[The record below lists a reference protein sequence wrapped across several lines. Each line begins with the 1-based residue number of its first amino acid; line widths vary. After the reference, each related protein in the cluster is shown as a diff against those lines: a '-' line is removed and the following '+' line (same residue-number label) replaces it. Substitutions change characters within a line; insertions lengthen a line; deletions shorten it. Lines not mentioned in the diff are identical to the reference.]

1 MIIGTAGH
9 IDHGKSTLLEA
20 LTGRR
25 MDPLAEEQRRGITL
39 DLHFT
44 SLDLGDGVNAGVV
57 DVPGH
62 EDLVR
67 TMVAG
72 AAGIDLVLLVV
83 AADEGIMPQTREH
96 LAVVQQLGIPAG
108 IPVITKV
115 DTVEREWAEMVAL
128 EVSEWLSEGPV
139 PFSSPV
145 LVSATRG
152 DGISELRERIRG
164 VAKGLRSRPLDD
176 LFRLPIDRALSV
188 AGVGTV
194 VTGTAWSGSLA
205 RGETVRVLPSG
216 RVGRVRTIQ
225 NHGSDLERSV
235 PGARTAVGIAGIE
248 REDIHRGDVLV
259 RENEPWAA
267 TTVLDAVVTL
277 IPTAARQLSHRGRV
291 RVHLGSAEVLA
302 RVRLK
307 SPLLPGQTGAIR
319 LLLETPTVARGGDR
333 FVLRSYSPVETIGGG
348 WITDPDPPRRS
359 SALEPGLTEQDP
371 ARRGEVLV
379 RRRPAGLESGRLPL
393 LLGIT
398 SGSAGQVAITGAA
411 RLPSNWIVPEDQLE
425 LVQSQLM
432 TAVANYQRGH
442 PAEQGAPQETLRHG
456 VRQPPHLV
464 EAAMQRLMAA
474 KRLVASEGFVHT
486 PEFKPGVE
494 GGSALIGRLVELVR
508 AGGLTPPD
516 LAELEQAA
524 GAKGVR
530 DALRLAARSGAI
542 SQVEPERYYS
552 AEALGQFRAAL
563 IELGSKGPITPPAL
577 RERLGLSRKYLIPL
591 LEWADRERVTVRSG
605 DARRLVGQ

>member
-9 IDHGKSTLLEA
+9 IDHGKSTLLQA

-39 DLHFT
+39 DLHFA
-44 SLDLGDGVNAGVV
+44 SLDLGDGVTAGVV

-72 AAGIDLVLLVV
+72 AAGIDLVLLVI

-96 LAVVQQLGIPAG
+96 LAVVRQLGIPAG

-128 EVSEWLSEGPV
+128 EVHEWLAEGPV
-139 PFSSPV
+139 SFTPPI

-152 DGISELRERIRG
+152 DGIAELRERIKA
-164 VAKGLRSRPLDD
+164 VAKALPSRPLDD
-176 LFRLPIDRALSV
+176 LFRLPIDRAMSV

-216 RVGRVRTIQ
+216 RIGRVRTIQ

-259 RENEPWAA
+259 REDEPWSA

-277 IPTAARQLSHRGRV
+277 IPSAVRQLSHRGRV

-307 SPLLPGQTGAIR
+307 SPLLPGQTGPLR

-348 WITDPDPPRRS
+348 WIADPDPPRRT
-359 SALEPGLTEQDP
+359 SALDPGLTEPDP
-371 ARRGEVLV
+371 ARRGEALV

-398 SGSAGQVAITGAA
+398 SGAAGKVAIKGAA
-411 RLPSNWIVPEDQLE
+411 RLPSNWIVPQDQLE
-425 LVQSQLM
+425 LVQTQLM
-432 TAVANYQRGH
+432 TSVENYQRGH

-456 VRQPPHLV
+456 VRQPPHMVDEALRRLV
-464 EAAMQRLMAA
+464 AA
-474 KRLVASEGFVHT
+474 KRLVAAEGFVHT
-486 PEFKPGVE
+486 PDFKPGVE

-508 AGGLTPPD
+508 AGGLTPPEVAD
-516 LAELEQAA
+516 LERAA
-524 GAKGVR
+524 GGKGVR

-563 IELGSKGPITPPAL
+563 LELGSNGPITPPAL

-591 LEWADRERVTVRSG
+591 LEWADRERVTIRTG
-605 DARRLVGQ
+605 DARRLVGE

>member
-1 MIIGTAGH
+1 VIIGTAGH

-39 DLHFT
+39 DLHFA
-44 SLDLGDGVNAGVV
+44 SLDLGDGVTAGVV

-128 EVSEWLSEGPV
+128 EVQEWLSGGSVKFTP
-139 PFSSPV
+139 PM

-152 DGISELRERIRG
+152 DGVAELRDRIKEM
-164 VAKGLRSRPLDD
+164 AKDPPSRPLDD

-205 RGETVRVLPSG
+205 RGESVRVLPSG

-248 REDIHRGDVLV
+248 REEIHRGDVLV
-259 RENEPWAA
+259 RANEPWAA
-267 TTVLDAVVTL
+267 TTVIDAMVTL
-277 IPTAARQLSHRGRV
+277 IPSAPRQLSHRGRV
-291 RVHLGSAEVLA
+291 RIHLGSAEVLA

-307 SPLLPGQTGAIR
+307 SPLQPGHAGPLR

-359 SALEPGLTEQDP
+359 SALDDGLSEVDP
-371 ARRGEVLV
+371 VRRAEALV
-379 RRRPAGLESGRLPL
+379 RRRPAGIESERLPL

-398 SGSAGQVAITGAA
+398 TGAA
-411 RLPSNWIVPEDQLE
+411 GKVAIKGATRLSSSWIVPQDQFE
-425 LVQSQLM
+425 LVQAQLM
-432 TAVANYQRGH
+432 RAVENYQRGH
-442 PAEQGAPQETLRHG
+442 PAELGTPQETLRHS
-456 VRQPPHLV
+456 VRQPLHMVDAALEGLV
-464 EAAMQRLMAA
+464 AG
-474 KRLVASEGFVHT
+474 KRLVTSGGFVHT
-486 PEFKPGVE
+486 PDFKPGVE
-494 GGSALIGRLVELVR
+494 GGSALIGRLLELVR

-516 LAELEQAA
+516 LAELERAA

-563 IELGSKGPITPPAL
+563 VELGSKGPITPPAL

-591 LEWADRERVTVRSG
+591 LEWADRERVTVRTG
-605 DARRLVGQ
+605 DARRLVGP

>member
-39 DLHFT
+39 DLHFAA
-44 SLDLGDGVNAGVV
+44 LDLGDGITAGVV

-108 IPVITKV
+108 IPVITKA
-115 DTVEREWAEMVAL
+115 DAVEREWAEMVAL

-139 PFSSPV
+139 SFAAPII
-145 LVSATRG
+145 VSATRG
-152 DGISELRERIRG
+152 DGIGELRERIREL
-164 VAKGLRSRPLDD
+164 ARGLPSRPLDD

-194 VTGTAWSGSLA
+194 VTGTAWSGSLT
-205 RGETVRVLPSG
+205 RGDMVRVLPSG

-225 NHGSDLERSV
+225 NHGSDIERSV

-267 TTVLDAVVTL
+267 TTVVDAMVTL
-277 IPTAARQLSHRGRV
+277 VPSAARQLSHRGRV

-302 RVRLK
+302 RVRLRT
-307 SPLLPGQTGAIR
+307 PLLPGQAGPVR

-348 WITDPDPPRRS
+348 WISDPEPPRRS

-371 ARRGEVLV
+371 ALRAEALLK
-379 RRRPAGLESGRLPL
+379 RRPSGLETGRLPL
-393 LLGIT
+393 VLGIT
-398 SGSAGQVAITGAA
+398 SDAVGKVAIKGAT
-411 RLPSNWIVPEDQLE
+411 RLSSNWIVPEDRLQ

-432 TAVANYQRGH
+432 TAVGNYQRDH
-442 PAEQGAPQETLRHG
+442 PAEPGAPQETLRHG
-456 VRQPPHLV
+456 ARQPLHLV
-464 EAAMQRLMAA
+464 DAALQRLVSG
-474 KRLVASEGFVHT
+474 KRLVAAEGFVHT
-486 PEFKPGVE
+486 PDFKPGVE
-494 GGSALIGRLVELVR
+494 GGSELIARLVQLVR

-516 LAELEQAA
+516 LGELERTA
-524 GAKGVR
+524 GGKGVR

-542 SQVEPERYYS
+542 SQVEPDRYYS

-563 IELGSKGPITPPAL
+563 LELGAKGPITPAAL

-605 DARRLVGQ
+605 DARRLVGG

>member
-25 MDPLAEEQRRGITL
+25 MDPLVEEQRRGITL

-44 SLDLGDGVNAGVV
+44 SLDLGDGITAGVV

-128 EVSEWLSEGPV
+128 EAGEWLSDGRV
-139 PFSSPV
+139 AFSSPI

-152 DGISELRERIRG
+152 DGITELRERIREL
-164 VAKGLRSRPLDD
+164 AKDLPSRPVDD

-205 RGETVRVLPSG
+205 RGESVRVLPSG

-277 IPTAARQLSHRGRV
+277 IPSASRQLSHRGRV

-307 SPLLPGQTGAIR
+307 SPLLPGQSGAIR

-348 WITDPDPPRRS
+348 WIADPDPPRRS
-359 SALEPGLTEQDP
+359 SA
-371 ARRGEVLV
+371 
-379 RRRPAGLESGRLPL
+379 
-393 LLGIT
+393 
-398 SGSAGQVAITGAA
+398 
-411 RLPSNWIVPEDQLE
+411 
-425 LVQSQLM
+425 
-432 TAVANYQRGH
+432 
-442 PAEQGAPQETLRHG
+442 
-456 VRQPPHLV
+456 
-464 EAAMQRLMAA
+464 
-474 KRLVASEGFVHT
+474 
-486 PEFKPGVE
+486 
-494 GGSALIGRLVELVR
+494 
-508 AGGLTPPD
+508 
-516 LAELEQAA
+516 
-524 GAKGVR
+524 
-530 DALRLAARSGAI
+530 
-542 SQVEPERYYS
+542 
-552 AEALGQFRAAL
+552 
-563 IELGSKGPITPPAL
+563 
-577 RERLGLSRKYLIPL
+577 
-591 LEWADRERVTVRSG
+591 
-605 DARRLVGQ
+605 